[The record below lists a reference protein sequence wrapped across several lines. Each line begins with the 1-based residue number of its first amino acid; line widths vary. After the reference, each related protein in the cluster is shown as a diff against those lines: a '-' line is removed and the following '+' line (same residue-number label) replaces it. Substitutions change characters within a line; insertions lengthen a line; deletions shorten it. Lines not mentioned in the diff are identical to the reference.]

1 MRSREEKEKD
11 LVRRNRE
18 TIERSKSR
26 EASLVKK
33 SKLSKKPK
41 QKKTKVEEEIEEP
54 DEQDLTV
61 KIGVQDYIEEAQP
74 ITVKSSIV
82 PESPR
87 NVSPLKVNAENMPLR
102 QETEISYS
110 ALQVPNSPDS
120 KTDYQEDILR
130 SWEKM

>member
-41 QKKTKVEEEIEEP
+41 
-54 DEQDLTV
+54 
-61 KIGVQDYIEEAQP
+61 
-74 ITVKSSIV
+74 
-82 PESPR
+82 
-87 NVSPLKVNAENMPLR
+87 
-102 QETEISYS
+102 
-110 ALQVPNSPDS
+110 
-120 KTDYQEDILR
+120 
-130 SWEKM
+130 